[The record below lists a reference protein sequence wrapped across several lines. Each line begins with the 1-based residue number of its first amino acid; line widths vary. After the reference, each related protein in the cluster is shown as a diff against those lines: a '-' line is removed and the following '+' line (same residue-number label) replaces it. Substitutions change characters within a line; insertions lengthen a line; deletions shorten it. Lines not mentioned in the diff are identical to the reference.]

1 MSGDRQIDATEDIQ
15 PISRGLLAS
24 VADWIMD
31 AAIVDKP
38 IQELLGGVCVRLLA
52 AGVPIDRAHI
62 SYRTL
67 HPAVEAVSLL
77 WQRGEEV
84 RLVPQE
90 HGAGNSAIWRRS
102 PFFYMIENDLPTL
115 RRRLIGDGRIMDFL
129 LLEDLV
135 ADGVTDYLALN
146 TKFDGGVADM
156 TGRVNG
162 LLTSWATK
170 RPSGFAEADIAAL
183 LRVKQRLAVAAKL
196 AIRKQIAENVVD
208 TYLGHRAGSE
218 VLSGHIQ
225 RGDGRNIHAV
235 VWYSDLR
242 GSSELA
248 DRMPASRYIALL
260 NGYFECAAGAVVE
273 AGGEVLNYI
282 GDSVLAVF
290 PIDGEDKGR
299 GAAEA
304 AFAAANEAR
313 RRLGDVNENLVAMG
327 ADPLDFGVGLHA
339 GHVVFGNI
347 GAGARLA
354 FTTIGAAVNEVAR
367 IEEASKELQ
376 QPILAS
382 GAFRAML
389 GEASASQL
397 EARGLQKLRGI
408 GAPIDL
414 YGLFR

>member
-1 MSGDRQIDATEDIQ
+1 MKDDLPVDAPDDIQ
-15 PISRGLLAS
+15 PISRGLLSS

-31 AAIVDKP
+31 AAIVDLP
-38 IQELLGGVCVRLLA
+38 IQELMGGVCVRLLA
-52 AGVPIDRAHI
+52 AGVPVDRAHI

-67 HPAVEAVSLL
+67 HPAIEAVSLV
-77 WQRGEEV
+77 WQRGEDV

-102 PFFYMIENDLPTL
+102 PFFYMIENDLPTF
-115 RRRLIGDGRIMDFL
+115 RRRLIGEDRIMDFL
-129 LLEDLV
+129 LLDDLV
-135 ADGVTDYLALN
+135 EEGVTDYLALN
-146 TKFDGGVADM
+146 TKFDGGAADA

-208 TYLGHRAGSE
+208 TYLGHRAGRE

-225 RGDGRNIHAV
+225 RGDGRSIHAV

-242 GSSELA
+242 GSSALA
-248 DRMPASRYIALL
+248 DNLPAGKYIALL

-282 GDSVLAVF
+282 GDGVLAVF
-290 PIDGEDKGR
+290 PIDGEDRGR
-299 GAAEA
+299 SAAEA
-304 AFAAANEAR
+304 ALAAAVEAR
-313 RRLGDVNENLVAMG
+313 RRLRDVNENLTAVG
-327 ADPLDFGVGLHA
+327 ADPLDFGVGLHS
-339 GHVVFGNI
+339 GNVVFGNI

-354 FTTIGAAVNEVAR
+354 FTTIGSAVNEVAR
-367 IEEASKELQ
+367 IEEACKSLKR
-376 QPILAS
+376 PILAS
-382 GAFRAML
+382 GEFRAML
-389 GEASASQL
+389 SAASAATFQ
-397 EARGLQKLRGI
+397 GHGFKQLRGI
-408 GAPIDL
+408 GAPVDL
-414 YGLFR
+414 YCLDD